1 MPPCSSGIFIFIFH
15 CTSFCIILL
24 GIHYHKWRAHD
35 IYSQQNPCLHF
46 YNLSEASGKILDIV
60 KKMHL
65 QYGLPILAFE
75 KEKEGEISKNNFLNI
90 PPFFDLF
97 LSHLHATFL
106 SAHSLLHSTLDTCH
120 MGYIWHSYRH
130 LIIRER
136 SAQLNQPWY
145 QYNIERIQ
153 SCARVV
159 R

>member
-1 MPPCSSGIFIFIFH
+1 MLIWHFYFH
-15 CTSFCIILL
+15 FSLHIILHNFAWYPL
-24 GIHYHKWRAHD
+24 LPMKSSW
-35 IYSQQNPCLHF
+35 YSQQNPCLHF
-46 YNLSEASGKILDIV
+46 YNISEASGKILDIA

-65 QYGLPILAFE
+65 QYGLRILAFE
-75 KEKEGEISKNNFLNI
+75 KEKELEISKKKVLNI

-136 SAQLNQPWY
+136 SVQLNQPWY

-153 SCARVV
+153 SCAWVV